1 MNWHDKVQR
10 IKDEH
15 YNQEYN
21 DWVWD
26 LQDRYYR
33 CNYCLEDV
41 PKLER
46 HWTGNKFEEM
56 CEKCLKL
63 ELE

>member
-21 DWVWD
+21 DWIWD
-26 LQDRYYR
+26 LQQRYVR
-33 CNYCLEDV
+33 CEYCNEDV
-41 PKLER
+41 PELQR
-46 HWTGNKFEEM
+46 HWIGNKFEEM
-56 CEKCLKL
+56 CEDCLKL